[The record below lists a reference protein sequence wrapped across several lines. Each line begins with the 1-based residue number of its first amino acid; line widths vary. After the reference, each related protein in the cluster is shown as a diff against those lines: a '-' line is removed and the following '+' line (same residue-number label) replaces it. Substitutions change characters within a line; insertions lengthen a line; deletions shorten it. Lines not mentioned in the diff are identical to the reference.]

1 MTLTKR
7 SSQTASADASADAAK
22 ASIKSITRPERQTYE
37 RDAGAVNMIGRI
49 SLGGEAVRNMLEAR
63 ASL

>member
-1 MTLTKR
+1 MAVTLTKR
-7 SSQTASADASADAAK
+7 SSQTASADAAK
-22 ASIKSITRPERQTYE
+22 ASIESITRPERQTYE